1 MAGAHHIERPDSK
14 VAQTL
19 ERLIFG
25 HRQLIVVA
33 FVLLTAVLGTMA
45 VHGLRI
51 DASFTKQLPLKHEYM
66 QTFVKHQSEFGSA
79 NRVLIALIARD
90 GNMFQPAFFDALK
103 KATDEVLVMD
113 GIDRGRVQSL
123 FTPNVRYMEVVED
136 GIEAGNVVDA
146 EFVPTPEALEKV
158 RENILKAGIR
168 GRLVANDFSG
178 ALISGIVL
186 EQDATGKPIDPIA
199 VAHALESRVREKIQ
213 NDAVL
218 VQAQGT
224 AVDVHMIGFAKVV
237 GDIADGASSVVIFA
251 IITIL
256 LTLLAVWYY
265 VQSFKVAVVP
275 IVCSI
280 VAVIWQLGT
289 LVLLGFGI
297 DPLGLLVPFLIFAIG
312 VSHGVQKISAVKE
325 AAVAGM
331 SSMDAAR
338 QTFRQLLMP
347 AIIALLADL
356 VGFITILL
364 IPVRVV
370 QEMAVTASIGVAIVI
385 LTDLVLLPVLVSWV
399 KWDDKYKARVEQ
411 RQAVLTGHWKRL
423 ARITERGPALVV
435 IVIAALLAVFGV
447 WKGRETPIGDTQA
460 GVPELRADSRYNRDS
475 NVITTKF
482 SIGVDILNVIVETQ
496 EPLCTSHALMTAV
509 DTFSWK
515 MRNVDGVQEVISL
528 PIVAKIAIAG
538 WNEGSLKWRNIPR
551 EPNQL
556 AQSTRYI
563 ETSSGLLN
571 ADCNVVPVMIFLRDH
586 KAETIERVV
595 AAVKEWRAANTPAN
609 ASFNLATGNVGVM
622 AATNEEVKAKEY
634 PILGWVF
641 AAVILMCLLTFR
653 SLLGTV
659 LVFLPLAL
667 VSVLVYAVMAIVGI
681 GLKVNTL
688 PMVALG
694 AGIGVDYGIYLWSRM
709 QEYLEAGDSVH
720 DAYLKTMRVTGAS
733 IIFTGITLAIG
744 VVTWVFSPLQFQAD
758 IGIMLTFMFFVNMLG
773 AIILLPA
780 LAAWFVRPK
789 GPTDR
794 RNEGGDSN
802 ADQQNGDTRR
812 HGSAAHD
819 GPSMDADD

>member
-1 MAGAHHIERPDSK
+1 MAHRHIERPDSK
-14 VAQTL
+14 LALAL
-19 ERLIFG
+19 EKLIFG
-25 HRQLIVVA
+25 NRLAIVIV
-33 FVLLTAVLGTMA
+33 FVLVTLALATVAA
-45 VHGLRI
+45 RGLRI

-66 QTFVKHQSEFGSA
+66 QTFVKHQGEFGSA

-90 GNMFQPAFFDALK
+90 GNMFQPGFFDALK
-103 KATDEVLVMD
+103 KATDEVIVMD
-113 GIDRGRVQSL
+113 GIDRSRVQSL

-136 GIEAGNVVDA
+136 GIEAGNVVDS
-146 EFVPTPEALEKV
+146 EFVPTPEALARV

-178 ALISGIVL
+178 ALISAIVL
-186 EQDATGKPIDPIA
+186 EQDAQGRPIDPIK
-199 VAHALESRVREKIQ
+199 VAHELETRVRDRIQ
-213 NDAVL
+213 DNAVV
-218 VQAQGT
+218 VQAQG
-224 AVDVHMIGFAKVV
+224 AGVDVHMIGFAKVV
-237 GDIADGASSVVIFA
+237 GDIADGAMSVIVFA
-251 IITIL
+251 IVTIL

-265 VQSFKVAVVP
+265 VQSFKVALVP
-275 IVCSI
+275 VVCSI
-280 VAVIWQLGT
+280 VAVLWQLGT
-289 LVLLGFGI
+289 LVLLGYGI

-325 AAVAGM
+325 AAVAGS

-370 QEMAVTASIGVAIVI
+370 QEMAITASIGVAIVI
-385 LTDLVLLPVLVSWV
+385 LTDLILLPVLVSWV
-399 KWDDKYKARVEQ
+399 KWDEKYRARVEA
-411 RQAVLTGHWKRL
+411 RQARLADHWRRL
-423 ARITERGPALVV
+423 ARITERRNALWIIVV
-435 IVIAALLAVFGV
+435 ALLLGVFGV

-460 GVPELRADSRYNRDS
+460 GVPELRPDSRYNQDS
-475 NVITTKF
+475 NIITRKF
-482 SIGVDILNVIVETQ
+482 SIGVDILNVIVESS
-496 EPLCTSHALMTAV
+496 ESICTSYPLMSAV
-509 DTFSWK
+509 DNFSWK
-515 MRNVDGVQEVISL
+515 MRNVEGVQEVMSL
-528 PIVAKIAIAG
+528 PLVAKIAIAG
-538 WNEGSLKWRNIPR
+538 WNEGSLKWRSIPR

-556 AQSTRYI
+556 TQSTRYI
-563 ETSSGLLN
+563 ETSTGLLN
-571 ADCNVVPVMIFLRDH
+571 ADCNVVPVMIFLKDH
-586 KAETIERVV
+586 RAETIHRVV
-595 AAVKEWRAANTPAN
+595 SEVKAWRALNTYAT
-609 ASFNLATGNVGVM
+609 AKFSLATGNVGVM
-622 AATNEEVKAKEY
+622 AATNEEVEAKEY

-653 SLLGTV
+653 SLLGTL

-667 VSVLVYAVMAIVGI
+667 VSILVYAVMAIVGI

-709 QEYLEAGDSVH
+709 QEYLESGDSVH

-780 LAAWFVRPK
+780 LAAWLVQPAK
-789 GPTDR
+789 VASEP
-794 RNEGGDSN
+794 
-802 ADQQNGDTRR
+802 APPP
-812 HGSAAHD
+812 A
-819 GPSMDADD
+819 